1 MTSGV
6 YTKLGHSYS
15 WAIRSHSG
23 SGSEEVNLFFLSGG
37 WWKPCSHMKPQ
48 GVRLL
53 PPRPLTLLLLLFH
66 ILPPPPSKGMGR
78 WRVWKRRQNVLS
90 FVLLHPIFPLHWPR
104 WILHK
109 SEKPPSQ
116 PFKKE
121 TTFQCVTSSVSV
133 YERALSNVRY
143 SQKEFHR
150 KKIWRSWNWNQT

>member
-116 PFKKE
+116 PLFNVWLRVCPSKNVHFLMCDTVRKSSTEKRSDALE
-121 TTFQCVTSSVSV
+121 TGT
-133 YERALSNVRY
+133 RRRL
-143 SQKEFHR
+143 
-150 KKIWRSWNWNQT
+150 